1 MKERLQ
7 KILAR
12 WGVASRRTCEQLIQ
26 RGRVTVNGVPICQ
39 LGFKADPEQDTIQFD
54 GHRLSRV
61 PPDRIVIALNKPA
74 GYLST
79 CKRAGSKSPTVFDLV
94 PIETRLFPIGRL
106 DRESSGLLLL
116 TNDGEFAHRIMHPR
130 FGYDK
135 EYLVHV
141 QAPLEALQLKRLRGG
156 VVLDG
161 RLAKPLAVRATSAMA
176 FMMTLEEGR
185 KREVRRMVEMVGA
198 TVVELCRIR
207 VGPFYLKDI
216 PSGRW
221 RRLTETEV
229 EELCSYHRNASGR
242 KSPSG

>member
-1 MKERLQ
+1 MRERLQ

-12 WGVASRRTCEQLIQ
+12 WGVASRRTCEQLI
-26 RGRVTVNGVPICQ
+26 RDGRVTVNGVPIRQ
-39 LGFKADPEQDTIQFD
+39 LGSKVDPEQDTIQFD
-54 GHRLSRV
+54 GHLLSRV

-79 CKRAGSKSPTVFDLV
+79 CKRAGSKSPTVIDLISV
-94 PIETRLFPIGRL
+94 EARLFPIGRL
-106 DRESSGLLLL
+106 DRESSGLLLV

-141 QAPLEALQLKRLRGG
+141 QAPLEPSQLNRLRGG

-161 RLAKPLAVRATSAMA
+161 RLAKPLAVHPSSAAA
-176 FMMTLEEGR
+176 FTMILEEGR
-185 KREVRRMVEMVGA
+185 KREVRRMVEAVGA

-207 VGPFYLKDI
+207 VGSFSLKDI

-221 RRLTETEV
+221 RRLTEREV
-229 EELCSYHRNASGR
+229 EELCNYRRDASGK
-242 KSPSG
+242 KSLSG